1 MCEMLKSSAKNPR
14 SPQNFRDAALVFAH
28 TGRPQ
33 NMAWGEYT
41 LHCYSIVM
49 FHSYVSYAIFM
60 ENILFMAGFLF
71 DPLPCVF
78 FSSQQLH
85 ADVGLMMGLCS

>member
-60 ENILFMAGFLF
+60 ENILFMAGFFLILWY
-71 DPLPCVF
+71 DYGICF
-78 FSSQQLH
+78 FRNRAPQI
-85 ADVGLMMGLCS
+85 AKR